1 MLAGQ
6 AVTNPWNRPTEREVP
21 RYQPDYDLLGRL
33 LTVPVSAGA
42 VSESG
47 SFANGIDAWI
57 AAELR
62 RAGFLPDEVWP
73 RPVRPRVLPR
83 DIAVLLTKLP
93 AALRAEVALRLGN
106 MPAVAPVDARILGRA
121 YEKQVDVV
129 IARWDRGP
137 EVLVRTCPTGSR
149 SPTET
154 LGNLRSRYPLA
165 AVGYFFVQRA
175 TIRTTEPDAFER
187 SVDMIRKLRDQGD
200 TNGYTATALILVD
213 WDNTADHPVVTAQP
227 RPRAPRRA
235 TSAVLRRPDQPG
247 PGHHPDRLP
256 RPRPRTPRPP

>member
-1 MLAGQ
+1 MTRTDSFSPYDTLLAGQ

-83 DIAVLLTKLP
+83 DVAVLLTKLP
-93 AALRAEVALRLGN
+93 AAWAFLRSSWIAFIRSKDWATKAMEIAAE
-106 MPAVAPVDARILGRA
+106 GRA
-121 YEKQVDVV
+121 
-129 IARWDRGP
+129 
-137 EVLVRTCPTGSR
+137 
-149 SPTET
+149 
-154 LGNLRSRYPLA
+154 A
-165 AVGYFFVQRA
+165 A
-175 TIRTTEPDAFER
+175 ER
-187 SVDMIRKLRDQGD
+187 C
-200 TNGYTATALILVD
+200 
-213 WDNTADHPVVTAQP
+213 
-227 RPRAPRRA
+227 
-235 TSAVLRRPDQPG
+235 
-247 PGHHPDRLP
+247 
-256 RPRPRTPRPP
+256 